1 MDGSLVREVRDLMVR
16 ISGLDLGEPL
26 PPLDGLFLQVWADH
40 YARIVSLSRPQAG
53 SLTLEVGLGY
63 GIIPIILSR
72 AGERVISTEHPS
84 RPYIFKRD
92 YRGLLDESGVEV
104 VANDLLEGLPFAS
117 GRFQKVFYCDVVEHL
132 SPSVVEAQIGEIG
145 RVIAPG
151 GVLVISTPNLARL
164 WNRLRFLVGRPV
176 NPPLRVRKVGETY
189 DHLREY
195 QWSELR
201 PLFEEAGF
209 EVERVEYGWIPHFNG
224 DNPRGLVNRLTRLLM
239 ALFPALGDEFYV
251 RMVKR

>member
-1 MDGSLVREVRDLMVR
+1 M
-16 ISGLDLGEPL
+16 
-26 PPLDGLFLQVWADH
+26 
-40 YARIVSLSRPQAG
+40 
-53 SLTLEVGLGY
+53 
-63 GIIPIILSR
+63 
-72 AGERVISTEHPS
+72 
-84 RPYIFKRD
+84 
-92 YRGLLDESGVEV
+92 
-104 VANDLLEGLPFAS
+104 
-117 GRFQKVFYCDVVEHL
+117 
-132 SPSVVEAQIGEIG
+132 
-145 RVIAPG
+145 
-151 GVLVISTPNLARL
+151 
-164 WNRLRFLVGRPV
+164 
-176 NPPLRVRKVGETY
+176 RVRKVGETY